1 MKSNDAGDFCMLYV
15 EPADKKT
22 ALLEFI
28 SEQKKPV
35 VIMLPVQSRLE
46 AFQHPDD
53 FGDLKHVKRQLD
65 LPVVFVITGNE
76 HLRQLAW
83 RNGFPAY
90 LSIDELA
97 TSLSKGQLA
106 LSRQRTLAR
115 RTVPLNLSTPGT
127 EHSVSTRRTVP
138 LAPTPPLVQQG
149 DPKGG
154 RAGVNPAPT
163 GEHPTPRMSTDDRP
177 RPPMSGARG
186 RRRRF
191 PAALFIVSLLILV
204 GAAVISYLSFFRM
217 FAFAPAAA
225 PVIRLVGHIT
235 FLSSEQ
241 LSENSS
247 QGIDDEVQIDL
258 HSLSSPAAGK
268 SYYAWLL
275 GDKNQEESKTIL
287 LGKLSINQ
295 GNAYLL
301 YTGDQQHTNLLEF
314 TSRFVITE
322 EDAAMTP
329 ITPSPDYSAWRYYGE
344 IPQTPDPFNS
354 HHYSFLDHVRH
365 LLASEP
371 MLNDLELPG
380 GLNNWFYRNT
390 GKLIEW
396 TVSARDRWEESKDL
410 AFVRRQTI
418 RALTYLD
425 GLSFVQQD
433 MPPNATLPDTSK
445 LDSVGL
451 LDVNGQNQNPASYIG
466 SIVYHLNGLL
476 DAPGS
481 TPDVR
486 ENAAQIITAMNNV
499 QGWLETMHAD
509 AKQIVAMTDAQ
520 LGQPEAFTLLN
531 DMVDQANHAYVG
543 EIDPTT
549 GEVREGVTWI
559 HEHLQSLATLPVTQY
574 IAGGSPPEIMPNTNN
589 TTAFLN
595 HIWHQSVSPTPLRGY
610 CCAVR

>member
-1 MKSNDAGDFCMLYV
+1 MKSNDVGDFCMLYV
-15 EPADKKT
+15 EPTDERT

-35 VIMLPVQSRLE
+35 VIMLPAQSRLKV
-46 AFQHPDD
+46 FQHPDD
-53 FGDLKHVKRQLD
+53 YGDLKHVKRQLD
-65 LPVVFVITGNE
+65 LPIVFVVSGNE
-76 HLRQLAW
+76 HMRQLAW

-90 LSIDELA
+90 ISIDALA
-97 TSLSKGQLA
+97 DSLSKGQLA

-115 RTVPLNLSTPGT
+115 KTVPLSPSTSGT
-127 EHSVSTRRTVP
+127 ERSFSSRRTIP
-138 LAPTPPLVQQG
+138 LAPIPPLEQQSI
-149 DPKGG
+149 PKGT
-154 RAGVNPAPT
+154 RAGVNPALT
-163 GEHPTPRMSTDDRP
+163 EERPTPPVSEVG
-177 RPPMSGARG
+177 SG
-186 RRRRF
+186 RRRF

-204 GAAVISYLSFFRM
+204 GAGVISYLSFFRM
-217 FAFAPAAA
+217 FPFAPAA
-225 PVIRLVGHIT
+225 PVIRLVGNIT

-258 HSLSSPAAGK
+258 HNLSSPAAGK

-275 GDKNQEESKTIL
+275 GDKNLSDSKAIL
-287 LGKLSINQ
+287 LGKLSVNQ

-301 YTGDQQHTNLLEF
+301 YPGDQQHTNLLEF
-314 TSRFVITE
+314 NSRFVVTE
-322 EDAAMTP
+322 EDAEMTP

-344 IPQTPDPFNS
+344 IPQSPDPLNS

-396 TVSARDRWEESKDL
+396 TISARDRWEESKDL

-418 RALTYLD
+418 RTLTYLD

-451 LDVNGQNQNPASYIG
+451 LDVNGQNQNPASYLG

-481 TPDVR
+481 TQDVR
-486 ENAAQIITAMNNV
+486 KNAAQIITAMNNV

-520 LGQPEAFTLLN
+520 LGQSAAFTLLN
-531 DMVDQANHAYVG
+531 DLVDQANHAYVG
-543 EIDPTT
+543 EIGPTN
-549 GEVREGVTWI
+549 GEMHEGVTWI
-559 HEHLQSLATLPVTQY
+559 HDHLQSLATLSVTQY
-574 IAGGSPPEIMPNTNN
+574 IAGGSPPEIVPNNQN
-589 TTAFLN
+589 KTAFLN
-595 HIWHQSVSPTPLRGY
+595 HL
-610 CCAVR
+610 

>member
-15 EPADKKT
+15 EPTDEKL

-35 VIMLPVQSRLE
+35 VIMLPVQSRLKV
-46 AFQHPDD
+46 FQHPDD
-53 FGDLKHVKRQLD
+53 FSDLKHVKRQLD
-65 LPVVFVITGNE
+65 LPIIFVIAGNE
-76 HLRQLAW
+76 LLRQLAS

-90 LSIDELA
+90 VSIDALA
-97 TSLSKGQLA
+97 DSFAQGHLS

-115 RTVPLNLSTPGT
+115 KTLPLNPPAAGP
-127 EHSVSTRRTVP
+127 EHSISSRKTVP
-138 LAPTPPLVQQG
+138 LAPTSPSVQQSA
-149 DPKGG
+149 PKS
-154 RAGVNPAPT
+154 AFSPQL
-163 GEHPTPRMSTDDRP
+163 
-177 RPPMSGARG
+177 PPVSATSS

-191 PAALFIVSLLILV
+191 PAVLLIVSLLVLG
-204 GAAVISYLSFFRM
+204 GAGVISYLWFFHM
-217 FAFAPAAA
+217 FALAPAAA
-225 PVIRLVGHIT
+225 PASRPVGRVT

-258 HSLSSPAAGK
+258 HSLSSPATGK

-275 GDKNQEESKTIL
+275 GDKNQGEAKAIL
-287 LGKLSINQ
+287 LGKLSVNQ

-322 EDAAMTP
+322 EDAAVTP

-344 IPQTPDPFNS
+344 FPQSPDPLDS
-354 HHYSFLDHVRH
+354 HHYSFLDHLRH
-365 LLASEP
+365 LLASDP
-371 MLNDLELPG
+371 MLNDMELPG
-380 GLNNWFYRNT
+380 GLSNWLYRNT

-410 AFVRRQTI
+410 PFVRRQTI
-418 RALTYLD
+418 RTLAYLD

-433 MPPNATLPDTSK
+433 MPPDVTLPGTSR
-445 LDSVGL
+445 LASVGL
-451 LDVNGQNQNPASYIG
+451 LDVKGADQNPASYLG
-466 SIVYHLNGLL
+466 SIVYHLSGLL

-481 TPDVR
+481 TSDVR
-486 ENAAQIITAMNNV
+486 KSAAQIITAMNDV
-499 QGWLETMHAD
+499 QGWLEKLRSD

-520 LGQPEAFTLLN
+520 LGQPGAFALLN
-531 DMVDQANHAYVG
+531 DMADQANHAYVG
-543 EIDPTT
+543 EVDPAS

-559 HEHLQSLATLPVTQY
+559 HGQLQSLAILTVTQY
-574 IAGGSPPEIMPNTNN
+574 IASGSPPEIVPHNN
-589 TTAFLN
+589 KTAAFLN
-595 HIWHQSVSPTPLRGY
+595 YL
-610 CCAVR
+610 

>member
-1 MKSNDAGDFCMLYV
+1 MKSNDAGDFCALYV
-15 EPADKKT
+15 EPADER
-22 ALLEFI
+22 AVLLEFI

-35 VIMLPVQSRLE
+35 VIMLPAQSRLKV
-46 AFQHPDD
+46 FQHPDD
-53 FGDLKHVKRQLD
+53 YGDLKHVKRQLD
-65 LPVVFVITGNE
+65 LPIVFVVSGNE

-90 LSIDELA
+90 ISIDALA
-97 TSLSKGQLA
+97 DSLTKGQLT
-106 LSRQRTLAR
+106 LSRQRTLVR
-115 RTVPLNLSTPGT
+115 KTVPLKPPTSAN
-127 EHSVSTRRTVP
+127 ERNVSTRRTVP
-138 LAPTPPLVQQG
+138 LAPIPPLVEEIS
-149 DPKGG
+149 PKGA
-154 RAGVNPAPT
+154 RVGVNPAPT
-163 GEHPTPRMSTDDRP
+163 DERPTLLASEAG
-177 RPPMSGARG
+177 SG
-186 RRRRF
+186 RRRF
-191 PAALFIVSLLILV
+191 PAALLIVSLLILV
-204 GAAVISYLSFFRM
+204 GAGMISYLSFFRV
-217 FAFAPAAA
+217 FTFAPAAA
-225 PVIRLVGHIT
+225 PVMRLVGNIT

-247 QGIDDEVQIDL
+247 QGIDDQVQIDL
-258 HSLSSPAAGK
+258 HSLASPAAGK

-275 GDKNQEESKTIL
+275 GDKNQAESRTIL
-287 LGKLSINQ
+287 LGKLSLNQ

-301 YTGDQQHTNLLEF
+301 YAGDQQHTNLLEF
-314 TSRFVITE
+314 NSRFVVTE

-390 GKLIEW
+390 GKLLEW

-418 RALTYLD
+418 RTLTYLD
-425 GLSFVQQD
+425 GLSFAQQD
-433 MPPNATLPDTSK
+433 MPPDATLPDSSK
-445 LDSVGL
+445 LESVGL

-486 ENAAQIITAMNNV
+486 KNAAQIITAMNNV

-520 LGQPEAFTLLN
+520 LGQPTALTLLN
-531 DMVDQANHAYVG
+531 DLVDQANHAYVG
-543 EIDPTT
+543 ELDPASS
-549 GEVREGVTWI
+549 EMREGVTWI

-574 IAGGSPPEIMPNTNN
+574 IAGGSPPEIVPNNQN
-589 TTAFLN
+589 KTAFLN
-595 HIWHQSVSPTPLRGY
+595 HL
-610 CCAVR
+610 

>member
-15 EPADKKT
+15 EPTDERT

-35 VIMLPVQSRLE
+35 VIMLPAQSRLKV
-46 AFQHPDD
+46 FQHPDD
-53 FGDLKHVKRQLD
+53 YGDLKHVKRQLD
-65 LPVVFVITGNE
+65 LPIVFVVSGNE
-76 HLRQLAW
+76 HMRQLAW

-90 LSIDELA
+90 ISIDALA
-97 TSLSKGQLA
+97 DSLSKGQLA

-115 RTVPLNLSTPGT
+115 KTVPLSPSTPGT
-127 EHSVSTRRTVP
+127 ERSFSSRRTIP
-138 LAPTPPLVQQG
+138 LAPIPPLEQQSI
-149 DPKGG
+149 PKGT
-154 RAGVNPAPT
+154 RAGVNVALT
-163 GEHPTPRMSTDDRP
+163 EERPTPPVSEVG
-177 RPPMSGARG
+177 SG
-186 RRRRF
+186 RRRF
-191 PAALFIVSLLILV
+191 PAALFIVSLLVLV
-204 GAAVISYLSFFRM
+204 GAGMISYLSFFRM
-217 FAFAPAAA
+217 FPFAPAA
-225 PVIRLVGHIT
+225 PVIRLVGHIS

-258 HSLSSPAAGK
+258 HSLSGPAAGK

-275 GDKNQEESKTIL
+275 GDKNLSDSKAIL
-287 LGKLSINQ
+287 LGKLSVNR

-301 YTGDQQHTNLLEF
+301 YPGDQQHTNLLEF
-314 TSRFVITE
+314 NSRFVVTE

-344 IPQTPDPFNS
+344 IPQSPDPLNS

-396 TVSARDRWEESKDL
+396 TISARDRWEESKDL

-418 RALTYLD
+418 RTLTYLD

-433 MPPNATLPDTSK
+433 MPPDATLPDTSK

-451 LDVNGQNQNPASYIG
+451 LDVNGQNQNPASYLG

-481 TPDVR
+481 TQDVR
-486 ENAAQIITAMNNV
+486 KNAAQIITAMNNV

-520 LGQPEAFTLLN
+520 LGQSAAFTLLN
-531 DMVDQANHAYVG
+531 DLVDQANHAYVG
-543 EIDPTT
+543 EIGPTN
-549 GEVREGVTWI
+549 GEMREGVTWI
-559 HEHLQSLATLPVTQY
+559 HDHLQSLATLSVTQY
-574 IAGGSPPEIMPNTNN
+574 IAGGSPPEIVPNNN
-589 TTAFLN
+589 NNTAFLK
-595 HIWHQSVSPTPLRGY
+595 HL
-610 CCAVR
+610 

>member
-1 MKSNDAGDFCMLYV
+1 MKSNDAGDFYMLYV
-15 EPADKKT
+15 EPADEKT
-22 ALLEFI
+22 ALLELI

-35 VIMLPVQSRLE
+35 VILLPAQSRLKV
-46 AFQHPDD
+46 FQHPDD
-53 FGDLKHVKRQLD
+53 YGDLKHVKRQLD
-65 LPVVFVITGNE
+65 LPIVFVVSGNE

-90 LSIDELA
+90 IAIDALA
-97 TSLSKGQLA
+97 DSLTKGQLA

-115 RTVPLNLSTPGT
+115 KTVPLKPPTPAD
-127 EHSVSTRRTVP
+127 ERNVSTRRTVP
-138 LAPTPPLVQQG
+138 LAPTPPLVEQIS
-149 DPKGG
+149 PKG
-154 RAGVNPAPT
+154 ASPAPT
-163 GEHPTPRMSTDDRP
+163 IDEYPTSHV
-177 RPPMSGARG
+177 SEEGS
-186 RRRRF
+186 RRQRF

-204 GAAVISYLSFFRM
+204 GAGVISYLSFFRV
-217 FAFAPAAA
+217 FTFAPAAA

-258 HSLSSPAAGK
+258 HSLASPAAGK

-275 GDKNQEESKTIL
+275 VDKNQAESKAIL
-287 LGKLSINQ
+287 LGKLTVHQ
-295 GNAYLL
+295 GNAYQL
-301 YTGDQQHTNLLEF
+301 YTGDPQHTNLLEF

-322 EDAAMTP
+322 EDAAITP
-329 ITPSPDYSAWRYYGE
+329 IIPSPDYIAWRYYGE
-344 IPQTPDPFNS
+344 IPQTPDQLDS
-354 HHYSFLDHVRH
+354 HHYSFLDHMRH
-365 LLASEP
+365 LLASDP
-371 MLNDLELPG
+371 MLNDMELPG

-390 GKLIEW
+390 GKLLEW

-410 AFVRRQTI
+410 AFVRRQTL
-418 RALTYLD
+418 RTLVYLD

-433 MPPNATLPDTSK
+433 LPPDVTLPDTSK
-445 LDSVGL
+445 LESVGL
-451 LDVNGQNQNPASYIG
+451 LDVNSQNQNPASYSG

-486 ENAAQIITAMNNV
+486 KNAAQIITAMNNV

-520 LGQPEAFTLLN
+520 LGQPAAFTLLN
-531 DMVDQANHAYVG
+531 DLVDQANHAYVG
-543 EIDPTT
+543 EPDPTS
-549 GEVREGVTWI
+549 GEMREGVTWI

-574 IAGGSPPEIMPNTNN
+574 IAGGSPPEIVPNNQN
-589 TTAFLN
+589 KTAFLN
-595 HIWHQSVSPTPLRGY
+595 HL
-610 CCAVR
+610 